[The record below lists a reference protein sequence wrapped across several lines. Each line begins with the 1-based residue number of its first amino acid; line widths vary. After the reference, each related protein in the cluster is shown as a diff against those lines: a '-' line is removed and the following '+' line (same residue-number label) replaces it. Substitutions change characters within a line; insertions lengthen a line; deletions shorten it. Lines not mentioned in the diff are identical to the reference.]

1 MSKQRVPTIVVA
13 AIVLAVLWPD
23 AVWAQQKHPMS
34 ISSEGV
40 KSRYVQQ
47 LALDVD
53 DVPGHQV
60 RVQESQRTFPAD
72 NQPLIDGERIVE
84 WWGRGYSNY
93 VGGIGP
99 AWGYVTIIT
108 DQGNKVFLEYHG
120 TSESV
125 VTATGSKR
133 GTYNGT
139 SRFIGGTGRFSKI
152 RGYLVDATRFDT
164 DPKAGYNVGESRG
177 EYWFD
182 Q

>member
-1 MSKQRVPTIVVA
+1 MSKQLVPQMMVAVGILAALCPGVVS
-13 AIVLAVLWPD
+13 
-23 AVWAQQKHPMS
+23 AQQKHPIA

-60 RVQESQRTFPAD
+60 RVQESQRTFPVN
-72 NQPLIDGERIVE
+72 NQPTIDGERIVE

-99 AWGYVTIIT
+99 AWGYVTITT
-108 DQGNKVFLEYHG
+108 DKGNKLFLEYHG
-120 TSESV
+120 TSESSA
-125 VTATGSKR
+125 TETGSKR
-133 GTYNGT
+133 GTYHGT
-139 SRFIGGTGRFSKI
+139 SRFLGGTGRFSKI
-152 RGYLVDATRFDT
+152 RGYLVDETKFDT
-164 DPKAGYNVGESRG
+164 DPKAGYNVGDSRG
-177 EYWFD
+177 EYWFE